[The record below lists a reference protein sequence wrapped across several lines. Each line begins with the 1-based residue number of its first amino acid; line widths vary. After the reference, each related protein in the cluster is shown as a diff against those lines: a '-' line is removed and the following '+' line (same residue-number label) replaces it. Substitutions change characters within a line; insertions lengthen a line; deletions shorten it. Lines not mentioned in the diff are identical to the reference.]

1 MEAHVSV
8 FSSRRHTSVDRERPV
23 RDHSTE
29 ESSAAGHLSWRYAD
43 QLAEPGILVEVKLIT
58 PGDESA
64 LLPEELTAF
73 SKSVERV
80 RRASGAVRVV
90 ARALLTRLGHPECA
104 IPKDQSGAPIWPYDV
119 VGSLAHDSRVAVAA
133 VARRSAFRSIGID
146 VEIGQPLDDELIP
159 MVLTRRERETVG
171 EDPMLARLVF
181 AIKEA
186 VYKTTYPLD
195 RIFLEH
201 SDVEVDLTTR
211 IAVTRNDMSV
221 CFRYGLLSD
230 INPHRHL
237 CVLAWIP
244 PI

>member
-1 MEAHVSV
+1 VSA
-8 FSSRRHTSVDRERPV
+8 FSSEQPV

-29 ESSAAGHLSWRYAD
+29 ESLAVGHLSWRYAA
-43 QLAEPGILVEVKLIT
+43 QLAEPGILVESRLIA

-64 LLPEELTAF
+64 LLPEELTTF
-73 SKSVERV
+73 SKSIERV
-80 RRASGAVRVV
+80 RRASGAVRLA
-90 ARALLTRLGHPECA
+90 ARALLAQLGHPECA
-104 IPKDQSGAPIWPYDV
+104 IPKDKSGAPIWPRDV

-133 VARRSAFRSIGID
+133 VARRSAFPSIGID
-146 VEIGQPLDDELIP
+146 VEIGQPLDEELIP
-159 MVLTRRERETVG
+159 MVLTRRERETLG

-195 RIFLEH
+195 RCFLEH
-201 SDVEVDLTTR
+201 PDVEVDLITR

-230 INPHRHL
+230 LNPDPHV

-244 PI
+244 PV